1 MGPLPWHEVYTL
13 VHTFFSNVV
22 ILHSIVLWINQ
33 ILGVGQ
39 FIGKNGDTLTTLTV
53 CI

>member
-22 ILHSIVLWINQ
+22 IFLDTLHIVIWINQ

-39 FIGKNGDTLTTLTV
+39 FMGKKGVTLTV